1 MEYVFTELGYFT
13 KGTAEKIKEV
23 MDGTTFMH
31 FKVHYSNWAGNCT
44 LIVDTDYEA
53 TEEEIKNFFISAA
66 FDRMI
71 DKIKEATL

>member
-1 MEYVFTELGYFT
+1 
-13 KGTAEKIKEV
+13 

-71 DKIKEATL
+71 DKIKEATS

>member
-13 KGTAEKIKEV
+13 KSTAEKIKEV
-23 MDGTTFMH
+23 MDGTTFMY

-53 TEEEIKNFFISAA
+53 TEEEIKNYFIAAA
-66 FDRMI
+66 FNRMT
-71 DKIKEATL
+71 DKIKEATS